1 VERLLECEDENSLH
15 LRGLGEFSLQALF
28 ALLPFKRSVTALK
41 LSLLRKAPLRVCCE
55 KLAENL
61 TLTRIDLSGNKVLPR
76 GCAWL
81 AAALDTN
88 ETLTSI
94 ALNDAGLC
102 RKGNYAGLCALSRR
116 LRKRDSK
123 IRQLELA
130 RNGLK
135 ATGIKVVA
143 ELMLHSRTLQV
154 RHAMHFLMI
163 WPPSVLSCYFCAR
176 RCWISRTTKWS
187 SVQVNSKS
195 PIYLACSQ
203 SRR

>member
-1 VERLLECEDENSLH
+1 MLVERLLECEDENSLH

-55 KLAENL
+55 KLSDNV

-94 ALNDAGLC
+94 ALNDSGLC
-102 RKGNYAGLCALSRR
+102 RKGNYAGLRALSRR
-116 LRKRDSK
+116 LRKRSSK
-123 IRQLELA
+123 VRQLELA

-135 ATGIKVVA
+135 ATGVKVVA
-143 ELMLHSRTLQV
+143 ELVLHSRALQV
-154 RHAMHFLMI
+154 RTESPPVYATSCLSPAHLAPP
-163 WPPSVLSCYFCAR
+163 PPSSSLPPCSSFRYSTCH
-176 RCWISRTTKWS
+176 STKW
-187 SVQVNSKS
+187 
-195 PIYLACSQ
+195 
-203 SRR
+203 